1 MDIGIVGTN
10 FISEWFVAAC
20 RAGSGR
26 VRPTA
31 VCSRDAARGA
41 EFAARMDLPR
51 SFTTVEEM
59 CEAVDAVYIASP
71 TSAHHAQAMAAIE
84 AGRHVL
90 IEKEMA
96 ASASEAEA
104 IFAAAERRGVV
115 AMEAARHLHT
125 PAFREFWRAIGDVGT
140 VRYAHFEMMQYS
152 SRYGRFLAGEHVN
165 AFDPTLGNAALV
177 DIGFYPLSAAL
188 ECFGTAPAS
197 QSGGSYWLHNGFEG
211 GGSIQL
217 GYEGLLVDV
226 AYSKIVSA
234 VGATTVHGEEGTLT
248 VNAVAEPS
256 RVELHRRGQDPV
268 VLVDTPP
275 VTPADTMIH
284 ELDVFADQVDAG
296 RVDPHWRDISLAV
309 RRIMDAHLASVR

>member
-90 IEKEMA
+90 IEKTMTS
-96 ASASEAEA
+96 SASEAEEV
-104 IFAAAERRGVV
+104 FAAAERRGVV

-125 PAFREFWRAIGDVGT
+125 PAFREFRRAIADIGR

-188 ECFGTAPAS
+188 ECFGTEPAS
-197 QSGGSYWLHNGFEG
+197 QSGGSYRLRGGFEG

-217 GYEGLLVDV
+217 GYDGLLVDV
-226 AYSKIVSA
+226 VYSKIVS
-234 VGATTVHGEEGTLT
+234 GLGPTSVHGEEGTLT

-256 RVELHRRGQDPV
+256 RVELHRRGKDPL
-268 VLVDTPP
+268 VLVDAPP
-275 VTPADTMIH
+275 VTPADTMVH
-284 ELDVFADQVDAG
+284 ELDAFADQVDEG
-296 RVDPHWRDISLAV
+296 RADPHWRDLSVAV
-309 RRIMDAHLASVR
+309 RRIMDVHLG